1 MKNQYVGDIGDYGKY
16 GLLRFLAKHGIC
28 IGVNWYLTENDESTD
43 GKFTD
48 YLKDKDSPD
57 RLYDPELFDALRKI
71 VLPRSIQEKNVNMIR
86 EAELIPN
93 ACYYNS
99 LLPDNNQD
107 SKVRGINRRFWLN
120 NSSLMLG
127 EAGLIFADPD
137 NGLSFRK
144 SAGNKGSEKYI
155 LPEEIE
161 KYYWDGKDVVY
172 YCHKGRRTHEA
183 WEQAKTEIRT
193 HIRDAQI
200 LGVTFHRGTQRSYIF
215 VVHPDQYRKYAVL
228 LNEFEKTAWNKIFE
242 REPIPGNVL
251 TISEERMLGYV

>member
-28 IGVNWYLTENDESTD
+28 IGVNWYLTENDESAD

-48 YLKDKDSPD
+48 YLKDKGSPD
-57 RLYDPELFDALRKI
+57 RLCDPELFDALREI
-71 VLPRSIQEKNVNMIR
+71 VLPRSIQEKSVNMIC
-86 EAELIPN
+86 EAKLIPN

-99 LLPDNNQD
+99 LLPDSNQD
-107 SKVRGINRRFWLN
+107 SKAREINRHFWLN
-120 NSSLMLG
+120 NSSLMLS
-127 EAGLIFADPD
+127 EADLIFADPD

-144 SAGNKGSEKYI
+144 SAGNKGSEKYV

-172 YCHKGRRTHEA
+172 YCHKGRRKPEA

-193 HIRDAQI
+193 RIRDTQI

-215 VVHPDQYRKYAVL
+215 VVHPDQYRKYAML
-228 LNEFEKTAWNKIFE
+228 LNEFEETAWSRMFE
-242 REPIPGNVL
+242 REPIQGNVL
-251 TISEERMLGYV
+251 TISEERMLGYE